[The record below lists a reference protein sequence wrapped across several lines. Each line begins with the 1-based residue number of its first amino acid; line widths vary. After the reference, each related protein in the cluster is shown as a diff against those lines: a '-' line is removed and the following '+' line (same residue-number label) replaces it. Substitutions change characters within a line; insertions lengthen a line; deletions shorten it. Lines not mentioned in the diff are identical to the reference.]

1 MLLLKTAK
9 KNQNILFFN
18 NHKSIFFNQQNLL
31 FSLNSNTTIH
41 NPNLINY
48 WFEKTLYLNQLNEF
62 TKGWRNE
69 LLLQFRKNNTQMV
82 LHSAK
87 RPDPIY
93 RQHILLLANHKNLK
107 QKAISTLSLSFQ
119 TGRLGFVKNQ
129 KKTFVAADSVITAAL
144 WIVKRHHSAVTPLK
158 FRFIGNTNNTSK
170 HKKQL
175 NKYFQAT
182 DNKSI
187 YSFEDATPIS
197 FGATRLKA
205 LGRKRFRFHLYN
217 FKALAN
223 RKKNNTD
230 LSNLIC

>member
-1 MLLLKTAK
+1 MLLLKTI
-9 KNQNILFFN
+9 KNFQNTSSLN
-18 NHKSIFFNQQNLL
+18 NHKSIFFNQQNSLSL
-31 FSLNSNTTIH
+31 LNSNLTTR
-41 NPNLINY
+41 NSNLTNY

-82 LHSAK
+82 LHSAR

-93 RQHILLLANHKNLK
+93 RQHILLLAKHKNLK

-144 WIVKRHHSAVTPLK
+144 WIVKRHHNAVTPLK
-158 FRFIGNTNNTSK
+158 FRFVGNTNTTSR

-175 NKYFQAT
+175 NKYFQAV

-187 YSFEDATPIS
+187 YSFEDSTPIS
-197 FGATRLKA
+197 FGTIRLKA

-217 FKALAN
+217 FVALVN
-223 RKKNNTD
+223 RKKK
-230 LSNLIC
+230 